1 MDANTWLVVTASGR
15 RLQGPL
21 VWVTQMSEDSAPSW
35 LLTFCPQHHAVFPV
49 PSWPASLPPQQSAVL
64 SAATAQVC
72 RAPAL
77 TEMKRKPP
85 DTASG
90 VRLHGS
96 LLVEVTHVSVGGL
109 PSCPYGP
116 HPQQYAAE
124 SAVAR
129 PHVNVPPAATRN
141 SDRAPATPTGVERD
155 VVEPSPSWPV
165 RLSPQQ

>member
-1 MDANTWLVVTASGR
+1 MLPSTATGCSA
-15 RLQGPL
+15 LLAVPL
-21 VWVTQMSEDSAPSW
+21 
-35 LLTFCPQHHAVFPV
+35 
-49 PSWPASLPPQQSAVL
+49 PSWPASLPPQQYAVL

-124 SAVAR
+124 SAVPR
-129 PHVNVPPAATRN
+129 PHVNEPPVATRN
-141 SDRAPATPTGVERD
+141 SDRAPATPTRSEEHTSELQSQSNLVC
-155 VVEPSPSWPV
+155 
-165 RLSPQQ
+165 RLLLEKKKKH

>member
-35 LLTFCPQHHAVFPV
+35 LLTFCPQHHAV
-49 PSWPASLPPQQSAVL
+49 L
-64 SAATAQVC
+64 SAATPEVG

-77 TEMKRKPP
+77 TGMKGKPP

-124 SAVAR
+124 SAVPR
-129 PHVNVPPAATRN
+129 PHVNVPPVATRN
-141 SDRAPATPTGVERD
+141 SDRAPATPTGIERD

>member
-1 MDANTWLVVTASGR
+1 MDANTWLVVTARGR
-15 RLQGPL
+15 RLQGPFV

-49 PSWPASLPPQQSAVL
+49 PMP
-64 SAATAQVC
+64 QVC
-72 RAPAL
+72 WAPAL

-124 SAVAR
+124 SAVPR
-129 PHVNVPPAATRN
+129 PHVNVPPVATRN
-141 SDRAPATPTGVERD
+141 SDRAPATPTGIERD

>member
-1 MDANTWLVVTASGR
+1 MLPTTATGCSA
-15 RLQGPL
+15 LLAVPL
-21 VWVTQMSEDSAPSW
+21 
-35 LLTFCPQHHAVFPV
+35 
-49 PSWPASLPPQQSAVL
+49 PSWPASLPPQQYAVL

-116 HPQQYAAE
+116 RPQQYAAD
-124 SAVAR
+124 AAAPR
-129 PHVNVPPAATRN
+129 PPGNEPPGATRT
-141 SDRAPATPTGVERD
+141 RGGA
-155 VVEPSPSWPV
+155 
-165 RLSPQQ
+165 